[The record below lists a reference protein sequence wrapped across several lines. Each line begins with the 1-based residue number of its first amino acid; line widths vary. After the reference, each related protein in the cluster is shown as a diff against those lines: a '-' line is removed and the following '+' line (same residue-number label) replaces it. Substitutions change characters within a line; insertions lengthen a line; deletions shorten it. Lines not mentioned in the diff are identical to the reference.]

1 LSTQAA
7 SEGAE
12 MQWQNAKKGEA
23 VLLALV
29 VGVEL
34 KEAW

>member
-1 LSTQAA
+1 
-7 SEGAE
+7 

-23 VLLALV
+23 VSLALV